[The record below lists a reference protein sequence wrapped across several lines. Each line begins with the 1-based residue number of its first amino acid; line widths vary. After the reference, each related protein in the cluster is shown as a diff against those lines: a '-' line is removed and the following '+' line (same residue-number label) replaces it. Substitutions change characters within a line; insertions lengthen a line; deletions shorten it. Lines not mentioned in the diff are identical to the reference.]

1 MPLMIDAKIKP
12 SGDFPAVDAADVL
25 MPDGK
30 RLTEAEFGSSVEL
43 DTSLSKS
50 GQAADAAAVGQAV
63 RELSDSLENLFE
75 KKDIIPMQT
84 LEVEVASTYPDYGSI
99 WKSQSITCPD
109 FVAGETYYVA
119 LNDEEYV
126 CVAKEFVVGP
136 RKTTYIGNLYAYT
149 PEGTD
154 SGEPFA
160 ILNAEASSSAYFY
173 TNVEGVSTGYT
184 GVYTHDVRVYQKDLA
199 LDLSGKMVGEVTLE
213 TYISNAVNSYI
224 EEALGGDY

>member
-75 KKDIIPMQT
+75 KRDIIPMQT
-84 LEVEVASTYPDYGSI
+84 VEVEVASTYPDYGSI
-99 WKSQSITCPD
+99 WKSQSIACPD
-109 FVAGETYYVA
+109 LVTGETYYVV
-119 LNDEEYV
+119 LNGDEYV
-126 CVAKEFVVGP
+126 CVAEEFVVGP

-160 ILNAEASSSAYFY
+160 ILNAEASGSAYFY
-173 TNVEGVSTGYT
+173 TNVEGVSTGYSGT
-184 GVYTHDVRVYQKDLA
+184 YTHDVRAYQKNLT
-199 LDLSGKMVGEVTLE
+199 LDLSGSKVGEVTLE
-213 TYISNAVNSYI
+213 TYIGNAVNSYI